1 MWAGRWGAAAL
12 GLGLLLLLVPG
23 NVSLFSHRLALPAA
37 RRAFT
42 HLPSSFVQLL
52 NTLPAKRSAK
62 PLILKFSTVKSSSCF
77 FLRFCPNFCA
87 NMLSLIIACLLSL
100 QVSG

>member
-52 NTLPAKRSAK
+52 NTAVAKRSAE
-62 PLILKFSTVKSSSCF
+62 PLILKFSTVENSSCI
-77 FLRFCPNFCA
+77 FLQFCPIFVQICSA
-87 NMLSLIIACLLSL
+87 
-100 QVSG
+100 